1 MGNFAQKIS
10 RAGLIMLVIGGVL
23 LGVSLRDT
31 ITSFQEPKTFE
42 EVLENGAAPGDHV
55 AGRVPYLLDIFADM
69 QTWTENTKTHAVSGK
84 KTTFR
89 YYVLPAGEGYVGLA
103 VSAKNFDAASKL
115 VDQTYS
121 YLLEGGAAPTAELTA
136 DARVAAMDKNLVEL
150 FRQDLREYYGYTDQD
165 LEALGTPLMVE
176 PRAFDTVRAFCGV
189 GAALLLAGT
198 LTLVLRWRKV
208 SRRIRAEAQPARGPE
223 LD

>member
-84 KTTFR
+84 RTTFR

-176 PRAFDTVRAFCGV
+176 PRAFTTIRIFCAV
-189 GAALLLAGT
+189 GAGVCLAG
-198 LTLVLRWRKV
+198 VLMLIMHWRKV
-208 SRRIRAEAQPARGPE
+208 SAQIRKAREEMPGPD